1 MASLPSCP
9 LCLVRA
15 GGGTP
20 EGSEAGEGS
29 VLLPDDDRQLI
40 RQELLLG
47 HLLTLAASSGALP
60 PHALPSIAAM
70 LQVGRAGWGAGGA
83 WMRAGLQ
90 QCGTKRARCQ
100 CAQPWH

>member
-9 LCLVRA
+9 LCLMRA

-47 HLLTLAASSGALP
+47 HLLTMAASSGALP

-70 LQVGRAGWGAGGA
+70 LQVGGAGWGARVLDVVGC
-83 WMRAGLQ
+83 RVE
-90 QCGTKRARCQ
+90 RARCMYT
-100 CAQPWH
+100 PPSH